1 VTVTAIETELPN
13 VKAMA
18 IFNGLIGRVAYVC
31 VPRGKVVPDD
41 CDGERR
47 NNGAH
52 QGGHNRELIPPRG
65 EDLGQ
70 GQGLRSAGGQLQEFV
85 AAAAE
90 KVPLN

>member
-1 VTVTAIETELPN
+1 MTVTAIETELAN

-18 IFNGLIGRVAYVC
+18 IFDRLIGSVAYVC
-31 VPRGKVVPDD
+31 VPRGKEVPDNR
-41 CDGERR
+41 DGERR
-47 NNGAH
+47 HNGARE
-52 QGGHNRELIPPRG
+52 GGHDRELIPPRG